1 MKQAIRQVLLFDLL
15 SEVGGNGSPG
25 AILVATGRM
34 LGKPNSAAI
43 PPLQH
48 GPSQAL
54 ACELGSSVRAAS
66 TRASPVMK
74 PFSAVN
80 RQTEYTIGNDYDPDG
95 ELPADTRPVSA
106 YLTYVGAPRPIFQ
119 NREAGFPQARR
130 SELD

>member
-1 MKQAIRQVLLFDLL
+1 
-15 SEVGGNGSPG
+15 
-25 AILVATGRM
+25 M

-80 RQTEYTIGNDYDPDG
+80 RQTAYTIGNDYDPDG

>member
-1 MKQAIRQVLLFDLL
+1 VVGMKQAIRQVLLFDLL

-66 TRASPVMK
+66 TRAGIPGSNSISGHK
-74 PFSAVN
+74 AFFLAV
-80 RQTEYTIGNDYDPDG
+80 IG
-95 ELPADTRPVSA
+95 R
-106 YLTYVGAPRPIFQ
+106 
-119 NREAGFPQARR
+119 
-130 SELD
+130 